1 MSETFIINKLKNNYN
16 ICFLCG
22 TLYNRNS
29 DKRKHLKDFLEDNFN
44 VQAVIL
50 EEKFSFDEKKEE
62 MLHYN
67 DAFLNNLYDVEI
79 LTSLF
84 SNFIIV
90 VHESLSTA
98 AELGVFSS
106 IEGNRDKVLT
116 LTPHPDQVD
125 EKYITGFLR
134 LAFYNWKENLMEYQ
148 YFHPFTKE
156 NMVSSRKKNIHTF
169 FADDQVDNYTKKV
182 INKFIDKKITNEI
195 DMKPTRS
202 KFNLNYNS
210 FNFTVNDETKEVN
223 YYVPHN
229 IFLIHISSILN
240 SYAEEIQTIN
250 GIFEIINFVKSKYE
264 VLIKNTINYVCPDAN
279 EQYKFIFNSEYIK
292 REALN
297 KTVAYCLFVLH
308 AIDLIE
314 LPRKV
319 GESIVFRKSNDL
331 YKENKIYKTVVFKET
346 TMMDILGDNHE

>member
-1 MSETFIINKLKNNYN
+1 MSETFIIDKIKNNYN

-22 TLYNRNS
+22 TLYNRKN
-29 DKRKHLKDFLEDNFN
+29 DKRKYLREFLDNICN

-50 EEKFSFDEKKEE
+50 EENFSFDEKKEE

-98 AELGVFSS
+98 AELGVFCS
-106 IEGNRDKVLT
+106 IEGNRNKVLT
-116 LTPHPDQVD
+116 LTPHQDQVD
-125 EKYITGFLR
+125 EKYITGFLS

-156 NMVSSRKKNIHTF
+156 NLISSRKKNIHTF
-169 FADDQVDNYTKKV
+169 FIDDKVDNYTKKI
-182 INKFIDKKITNEI
+182 INKFIDKRIINEI
-195 DMKPTRS
+195 DMKPIRS
-202 KFNLNYNS
+202 KFNLNYKF
-210 FNFTVNDETKEVN
+210 FNFIVNDEAEEVN
-223 YYVPHN
+223 YYVPHD

-240 SYAEEIQTIN
+240 TYAEEIQKII
-250 GIFEIINFVKSKYE
+250 GIFEIINFVKTKYE
-264 VLIKNTINYVCPDAN
+264 ILIKNTINYVCPVAN
-279 EQYKFIFNSEYIK
+279 AQYKFTFNSEYIK
-292 REALN
+292 KEALN

-314 LPRKV
+314 LPKNV
-319 GESIVFRKSNDL
+319 GERIVFRKSNDL